1 MSSAPTR
8 DQLTLAWAD
17 EILVGLRPIAK
28 ALFAAG
34 RFVGERDGRMALALP
49 NDAHRKRCEEHRT
62 DVERAIAAHFGA
74 PVTLLLVTDDGSPA
88 AADQHGAPSRPVPQA
103 EEDVD
108 LSALVDAPKDTTMSS
123 VERVAAAFPGAQL
136 LDEER

>member
-1 MSSAPTR
+1 
-8 DQLTLAWAD
+8 
-17 EILVGLRPIAK
+17 
-28 ALFAAG
+28 
-34 RFVGERDGRMALALP
+34 MALALP

-62 DVERAIAAHFGA
+62 DVERALAAHFGV
-74 PVTLLLVTDDGSPA
+74 PVTLLLVTDDGSSA
-88 AADQHGAPSRPVPQA
+88 AAASHGASSRPVPQA

-108 LSALVDAPKDTTMSS
+108 LSALVDAPKDTTMSN